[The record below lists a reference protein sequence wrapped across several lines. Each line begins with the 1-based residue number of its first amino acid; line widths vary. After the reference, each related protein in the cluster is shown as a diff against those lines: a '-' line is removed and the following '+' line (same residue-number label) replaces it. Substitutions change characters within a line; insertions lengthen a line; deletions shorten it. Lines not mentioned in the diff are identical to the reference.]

1 MPDEILS
8 VVNENDEIIGKRSR
22 RDIHRLGLLH
32 RAVHIFIFNKQK
44 QLFLQLRSM
53 SKDTHPGL
61 WDSSAAGH
69 VDDGEDYD
77 DCAVREIA
85 EELGIRL
92 LETPEELVKIQPC
105 EKTGMEFIR
114 VYRVFHN
121 GPFQLNP
128 EEIDE
133 GRWIGI
139 GQMDTWVD
147 SDAKHLTETIKYI
160 WRILN
165 KRS

>member
-1 MPDEILS
+1 MTDEILS
-8 VVNENDEIIGKRSR
+8 VVNENDEVIGQRSR

-32 RAVHIFIFNKQK
+32 RAVHIFIFNEKNE
-44 QLFLQLRSM
+44 LFLQLRSM
-53 SKDTHPGL
+53 SKDTNPGL

-69 VDDGEDYD
+69 VDVGEDYD
-77 DCAVREIA
+77 DCALRETA
-85 EELGIRL
+85 EELAIRL
-92 LETPEELVKIQPC
+92 AETPERLAKIQPC
-105 EKTGMEFIR
+105 EKTGMEFIQ

-139 GQMDTWVD
+139 GQMDAWVD
-147 SDAKHLTETIKYI
+147 SDARFLTETIKYI

-165 KRS
+165 K